1 MKSFKT
7 MTKEEKKLQELRAGM
22 ERLSDGGREQI
33 RNISRV
39 LFSLQGSIALPI
51 PPEKAEGDGTR
62 KRLPGTGR

>member
-1 MKSFKT
+1 
-7 MTKEEKKLQELRAGM
+7 MTKEEKKLRELRVGM

-51 PPEKAEGDGTR
+51 PPEKAEGNGMR
-62 KRLPGTGR
+62 KRLPGMGC